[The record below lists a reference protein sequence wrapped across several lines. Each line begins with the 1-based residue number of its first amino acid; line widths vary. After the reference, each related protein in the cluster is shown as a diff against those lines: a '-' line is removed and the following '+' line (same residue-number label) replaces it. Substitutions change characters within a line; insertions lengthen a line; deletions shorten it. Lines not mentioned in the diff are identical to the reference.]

1 LSITRDDTLLT
12 TDGTATPFEPASAD
26 TTTANGNENPAS
38 INIEP
43 TTIVIIIIIAV
54 VEGKLPGIEIPIFH
68 I

>member
-1 LSITRDDTLLT
+1 MIHYLQPMVRL
-12 TDGTATPFEPASAD
+12 TPFEPSSAD
-26 TTTANGNENPAS
+26 TTTTNGNENPAS

-54 VEGKLPGIEIPIFH
+54 VEGKLPGIEIAIFH